1 MNTPKLNIRIKKM
14 SKSKQKGTAAETAV
28 VRYLQE
34 HGFPYAE
41 RRALHGNLDKGD
53 ITGCGPIVFEVKDH
67 AKITIPAWLK
77 ELEEEV
83 TNAKAE
89 AGAVVAKK
97 RGTLKVGEWYAIMP
111 VSALIKLLKE
121 AGY

>member
-1 MNTPKLNIRIKKM
+1 M